1 MHSRT
6 KAAGVI
12 GSLAITATLLLAGCG
27 GSSTADTPSAAA
39 SWNPPRPTGIPDA
52 NWADY
57 GKDPATLTP
66 EQLANACSEN
76 KPVTPELIDTVV
88 GIYPGSTA
96 EEWTAYADYTFAY
109 LTPLCANLP
118 SGAAAA
124 STEPSAEASAESD
137 AAASDMASEETASG
151 AFPPV
156 VDGDVSYQVWNDS
169 LGSGGMMVFITNNGA
184 APVSLDVF
192 NNDLDDIFLSGQG
205 ILEDGSAVNVGA
217 YSCWS
222 DEIPVGAYA
231 TCSLSGF
238 EGEPKLYAEL
248 TLPPV
253 TGNGSLIVI
262 PVNAPD
268 VELPMFQ

>member
-1 MHSRT
+1 MHSRP
-6 KAAGVI
+6 KAAAVI

-39 SWNPPRPTGIPDA
+39 TWNPPRPTGIPDA

-76 KPVTPELIDTVV
+76 KQPLTPELIDTVV
-88 GIYPGSTA
+88 GIHPGSTA
-96 EEWTAYADYTFAY
+96 EEWTAYADYVFAY

-124 STEPSAEASAESD
+124 PTEPSAEASAEGD

-156 VDGDVSYQVWNDS
+156 VDGDVSYQAWSD
-169 LGSGGMMVFITNNGA
+169 GGNYVDLYITNMGD
-184 APVSLDVF
+184 APVSTVGYFSNGLFDTTLDGAWV
-192 NNDLDDIFLSGQG
+192 IFDAS
-205 ILEDGSAVNVGA
+205 ECTES
-217 YSCWS
+217 
-222 DEIPVGAYA
+222 EIPVGGYIV
-231 TCSLSGF
+231 CSLSAF
-238 EGEPKLYAEL
+238 PK
-248 TLPPV
+248 
-253 TGNGSLIVI
+253 TGTFATINVRSISSMVGIDV
-262 PVNAPD
+262 PVNSTDSVP
-268 VELPMFQ
+268 PPS